1 MNAHISAQISAETK
15 AQLDTYLQ
23 RRGGTKA
30 RLVEDALLHHLA
42 ALRELPEDVLIPP
55 RLVLTPAGLN
65 ELARRLEADEPPTQA
80 LRELM
85 DGRDA

>member
-1 MNAHISAQISAETK
+1 MNAHISAETK

-42 ALRELPEDVLIPP
+42 ALRELTEDVLIPT
-55 RLVLTPAGLN
+55 RLVLTPAGLKD
-65 ELARRLEADEPPTQA
+65 LAHRLEADEPPTQA

-85 DGRDA
+85 DGPDA